1 MWAIPYTLIYRF
13 ILSLTMPMEKM
24 VKISTEV
31 HKTLKDLSTN
41 KDETFSDIIA
51 KLADYYKK
59 GHPKK

>member
-1 MWAIPYTLIYRF
+1 MRRPEQRTYIIPYTLIYRL
-13 ILSLTMPMEKM
+13 ILGLSA
-24 VKISTEV
+24 EV

>member
-1 MWAIPYTLIYRF
+1 MTAIAIVIND
-13 ILSLTMPMEKM
+13 ILTDRQITKH
-24 VKISTEV
+24 II

-59 GHPKK
+59 GRPKK